1 MSKIIETKS
10 ISHESTFVY
19 KKGDKSTLKS
29 RDEAYMSHTIL

>member
-1 MSKIIETKS
+1 MSKIIEIKS

-19 KKGDKSTLKS
+19 KKVDKLTLKS